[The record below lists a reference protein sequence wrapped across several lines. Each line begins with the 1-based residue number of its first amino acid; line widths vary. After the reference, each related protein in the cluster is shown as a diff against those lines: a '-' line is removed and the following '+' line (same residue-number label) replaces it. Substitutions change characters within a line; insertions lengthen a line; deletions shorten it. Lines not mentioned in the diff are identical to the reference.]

1 MKHPAS
7 LLLLFLFS
15 LPLCSYEKVVDYTF
29 RVSFT
34 PESHRVTG
42 EETILW
48 KNTSDAP
55 VGELLFH
62 LYMNAF
68 RNDDST
74 FFRESSGGVKTT
86 PLFVTPDDPGW
97 VDVGGVT
104 IDGEPEAKRA
114 FVQPD
119 DGNKKDRTVLSL
131 TLKRPVPPG
140 ATAKIVVHFTT
151 KLPRFVVRSRAGY
164 AKDFFFFGQWFPKLG
179 VLEKGGRW
187 NCHQYHNDSEFYA
200 DYGDF
205 TLELTLPQEYT
216 LASTGVLQSSRISGK
231 RKTLLVRG
239 ERVHDFAWAAYPRFR
254 IFRKRVRLPSLGVDT
269 EVLLYAY
276 NNERWAR
283 EKYMD
288 ALSWGLEFSAR
299 RFGPYPYKTFTVVD
313 PPPEAS
319 GCAGMEYPTLITG
332 GRVPSFLGPLTGR
345 VVEMVAFHEFM
356 HQYFY
361 GMIGSNEF
369 EQAWMDEGF
378 TQFCEIVGMDE
389 RYGPG
394 SLFRA
399 GPLFL
404 GDRDSAVLSMNS
416 ESLLDP
422 IDTPSWRFSNGG
434 SYAFNSYQ
442 RMGLVLFTL
451 KNLAG
456 EEPFWKAMRG
466 YYQRYRFSHPRGRDF
481 IAHMGESL
489 GAWAASFLTGA
500 VQENGWVDY
509 RVDRVYS
516 APRRPSSGLFE
527 SGFSPGKAPAKKGKK
542 SSGTLYD
549 SFISLYRFGTL
560 ELPVNVTALFAD
572 GSRRFFLWDGSGKG
586 KRFSF
591 ASSSPLARVI
601 VDPEGKILLDRDR
614 RNNFFF
620 LEPPPSKISTFWA
633 ASLAGLFTALL
644 NVLPL

>member
-1 MKHPAS
+1 MKRTAS
-7 LLLLFLFS
+7 LLFLFLFS
-15 LPLCSYEKVVDYTF
+15 LPLRPYEKVVDYTF

-48 KNTSDAP
+48 KNTSDSP

-104 IDGEPEAKRA
+104 IDGLPEAKRA

-119 DGNKKDRTVLSL
+119 DGNRKDRTVLSL

-187 NCHQYHNDSEFYA
+187 NCHQYHGNSEFYA

-269 EVLLYAY
+269 EVLLYTY

-369 EQAWMDEGF
+369 EQAWLDEGF

-394 SLFRA
+394 SLFRT

-404 GDRDSAVLSMNS
+404 DDRDAAVLSMNS

-527 SGFSPGKAPAKKGKK
+527 SGFSPGKAPAKKGEK

-549 SFISLYRFGTL
+549 NFISLYRFGTL

-572 GSRRFFLWDGSGKG
+572 GNRRFFLWDGSGKG

-591 ASSSPLARVI
+591 ASSSPLTRVI

>member
-104 IDGEPEAKRA
+104 IDGLPEAKRA

-119 DGNKKDRTVLSL
+119 DGNRKDRTVLSL

-140 ATAKIVVHFTT
+140 ATAKIIVHFTT

-187 NCHQYHNDSEFYA
+187 NCHQYHGNSEFYA

-205 TLELTLPQEYT
+205 TLELTLPQDYT
-216 LASTGVLQSSRISGK
+216 LASTGVLQSLRVNGK

-269 EVLLYAY
+269 EVLLYTY

-369 EQAWMDEGF
+369 EQAWLDEGF

-527 SGFSPGKAPAKKGKK
+527 SGFSPGKAPAKKGEK

-549 SFISLYRFGTL
+549 NFISLYRFGTL
-560 ELPVNVTALFAD
+560 ELPVSVTALFAN
-572 GSRRFFLWDGSGKG
+572 GSQRVFSWEGSGKG
-586 KRFSF
+586 KRFF
-591 ASSSPLARVI
+591 FTSSSPLSRVV

-620 LEPPPSKISTFWA
+620 LEPPPSRSSTFWA
-633 ASLAGLFTALL
+633 ASLAGFFTALL

>member
-104 IDGEPEAKRA
+104 IDGLPEAKRA

-119 DGNKKDRTVLSL
+119 DGNRKDRTVLSL

-140 ATAKIVVHFTT
+140 ATAKIIVHFTT

-187 NCHQYHNDSEFYA
+187 NCHQYHGDSEFYA

-205 TLELTLPQEYT
+205 TLELTLPQDYT
-216 LASTGVLQSSRISGK
+216 LASTGVLQSLRVNGK

-269 EVLLYAY
+269 EVLLYTY

-369 EQAWMDEGF
+369 EQAWLDEGF

-489 GAWAASFLTGA
+489 GAWAASFLTGQVLA
-500 VQENGWVDY
+500 VDGGY
-509 RVDRVYS
+509 
-516 APRRPSSGLFE
+516 
-527 SGFSPGKAPAKKGKK
+527 
-542 SSGTLYD
+542 
-549 SFISLYRFGTL
+549 
-560 ELPVNVTALFAD
+560 TAQ
-572 GSRRFFLWDGSGKG
+572 
-586 KRFSF
+586 
-591 ASSSPLARVI
+591 
-601 VDPEGKILLDRDR
+601 
-614 RNNFFF
+614 
-620 LEPPPSKISTFWA
+620 
-633 ASLAGLFTALL
+633 
-644 NVLPL
+644 

>member
-1 MKHPAS
+1 MKPTAS
-7 LLLLFLFS
+7 LLFLFLFS
-15 LPLCSYEKVVDYTF
+15 LPLRPYEKVVDYAF
-29 RVSFT
+29 RVSFS

-42 EETILW
+42 QETILW
-48 KNTSDAP
+48 KNTSNSP

-68 RNDDST
+68 RNDEST
-74 FFRESSGGVKTT
+74 FFRESSGGVKSR
-86 PLFVTPDDPGW
+86 PLFATPDDPGW
-97 VDVGGVT
+97 VEVGGVT
-104 IDGEPEAKRA
+104 VDGEPETKRA

-119 DGNKKDRTVLSL
+119 DGNRGDRTVLAL
-131 TLKRPVPPG
+131 TLKRPVLPG
-140 ATAKIVVHFTT
+140 ATARIIVNFTT

-179 VLEKGGRW
+179 VLEKEGRW
-187 NCHQYHNDSEFYA
+187 NCHQYHRDSEFYA
-200 DYGDF
+200 DFGDF
-205 TLELTLPQEYT
+205 TLELTLPREYI
-216 LASTGVLQSSRISGK
+216 LASTGVLQSARVGGK

-239 ERVHDFAWAAYPRFR
+239 ERVHDFAWAVYPRFR
-254 IFRKRVRLPSLGVDT
+254 VFRKRVRLPSLGVDT
-269 EVLLYAY
+269 EVLLYTY
-276 NNERWAR
+276 NNEGWAR
-283 EKYMD
+283 KKYMD

-299 RFGPYPYKTFTVVD
+299 RFGPYPYKTLTIVD

-332 GRVPSFLGPLTGR
+332 GRIPSFLGPLTGR
-345 VVEMVAFHEFM
+345 MVEMVAFHEFM

-369 EQAWMDEGF
+369 EQAWLDEGF

-394 SLFRA
+394 SLFRT

-404 GDRDSAVLSMNS
+404 DDRDAAVLSMNS

-456 EEPFWKAMRG
+456 EGPFWRALRG
-466 YYQRYRFSHPRGRDF
+466 YFQRYRFSHPRGRDF

-489 GAWAASFLTGA
+489 GAWATSFLTGA

-509 RVDRVYS
+509 RVGRVSS
-516 APRRPSSGLFE
+516 ALRRPSSGLFD
-527 SGFSPGKAPAKKGKK
+527 SGFSPGRIPKKRGGKD
-542 SSGTLYD
+542 SGALYD
-549 SFISLYRFGTL
+549 NSVTLYRFGTL
-560 ELPVNVTALFAD
+560 ELPVSVTALFAN
-572 GSRRFFLWDGSGKG
+572 GSQRVFSWEGSGKG
-586 KRFSF
+586 KRFF
-591 ASSSPLARVI
+591 FTSSSPLSRVV

-620 LEPPPSKISTFWA
+620 LEPPPSRSSTFWA
-633 ASLAGLFTALL
+633 ASLAGFFTALL